1 MKVLLSTKYQLKQA
15 GKGFYCGNNLNILP
29 NCLTV
34 GDYVFIGHYCLIAPK
49 TVIGNFT
56 MLASYVSIVGGDH
69 RIDIAGTPMIFSGRD
84 QNRTVEIGDDV
95 WIGHGTIIMH
105 GITVGECSI
114 IAAGSVV
121 TKDVAP
127 YTIVGG
133 VPAKPLRKRFTT
145 EEQAQHRMI
154 LEQYRQTGQIKKSW
168 KHAGPIQ

>member
-1 MKVLLSTKYQLKQA
+1 
-15 GKGFYCGNNLNILP
+15 
-29 NCLTV
+29 
-34 GDYVFIGHYCLIAPK
+34 
-49 TVIGNFT
+49 

-69 RIDIAGTPMIFSGRD
+69 RIDIAGTPIIFSGRD

-105 GITVGECSI
+105 GITVGEGSI

-121 TKDVAP
+121 TKDVEP

-133 VPAKPLRKRFTT
+133 VPAKLLRKRFTT

-154 LEQYRQTGQIKKSW
+154 LEQYRQTREIKKNW